1 MTEFFKQWYGI
12 LLLVIVDAGVLFV
25 LIAFTYRWLF
35 KRVFDFLS
43 ATVCLIVLSPFF
55 AVISIRGACAKKRG
69 EIATVYRHDEYVGKR
84 GRVKNLLTFERGE
97 NDNRYGAWLERTGFY
112 KLPRIVDIW
121 LGKLSFIGPKMFTE
135 KDCEGL
141 TDVEMDRFLVRAGL
155 ITPYECIKA
164 DNTLLAD
171 EKYAWGY
178 SLFMDM
184 KIFFTWL
191 LGKIR
196 S

>member
-1 MTEFFKQWYGI
+1 M
-12 LLLVIVDAGVLFV
+12 
-25 LIAFTYRWLF
+25 
-35 KRVFDFLS
+35 FDFLC

-55 AVISIRGACAKKRG
+55 AVISIRGARAKKRG
-69 EIATVYRHDEYVGKR
+69 DVITIYRHDEYVGKR

-97 NDNRYGAWLERTGFY
+97 NANKYGAWLERTGFY
-112 KLPRIVDIW
+112 KLPRVVDIW
-121 LGKLSFIGPKMFTE
+121 LGKLSFIGPKPLAE
-135 KDCEGL
+135 SDCEGL
-141 TDVEMDRFLVRAGL
+141 TDEQMDRLLTCPAL
-155 ITPYECIKA
+155 ITPYAVLGGESE
-164 DNTLLAD
+164 LLAS

-191 LGKIR
+191 LEKIR